1 METFFRKILEIIN
14 PVLLFL
20 SFVLFL
26 WCIGSFIWSLNVNT
40 ENTSHALKIWI
51 EYKVWV
57 NCFGGC
63 LTLWVISY
71 NLKKFIDIET
81 VKALGDL
88 RTKLNDEKKKEI
100 HSYLLPEC
108 DKKNIIFCKSDT
120 KTEENHL
127 TINNVDLLDY
137 IGTIELGAIM
147 VKRGAITLDEF
158 YNQFGYRVQNLMRNA
173 EISKH
178 LNNNAGYYDDL
189 MCIVDLLKKEKKLD
203 LSD

>member
-1 METFFRKILEIIN
+1 MCCKKKNHEKCFCK
-14 PVLLFL
+14 FL
-20 SFVLFL
+20 SCIIGILFWMSVILFVAA
-26 WCIGSFIWSLNVNT
+26 IGSFIASFWFEEEWLDYKFWT
-40 ENTSHALKIWI
+40 ET
-51 EYKVWV
+51 
-57 NCFGGC
+57 FGGC
-63 LTLWVISY
+63 LTLWIISY

-108 DKKNIIFCKSDT
+108 DKKPIISCNSNDK
-120 KTEENHL
+120 KEENQL
-127 TINNVDLLDY
+127 IINNVDLLDY

-158 YNQFGYRVQNLMRNA
+158 YNQFGYRVQNLIRNSD
-173 EISKH
+173 ICNH

-189 MCIVDLLKKEKKLD
+189 MYIVCLLRKEKKLD